1 MYNDF
6 AAVYD
11 KLQDVNYNDFVDYY
25 EKIFERFGK
34 KPSLVL
40 DLACGTG
47 NITIPMAKRGYDMLA
62 LDLSCEMLNIARNK
76 AYDEDLNIMFLN
88 QDMTEFELYGT
99 VDAIICAL
107 DGVNYLTEKGDLDK
121 LFALVKNY
129 LNPGGIMIFDINSEY
144 KLSEILGNNTFV
156 YEDDELYYVWRN
168 NYSPETRVCEFGL
181 NFFVENED
189 GTYDRFDEFQEEM
202 AYSIDDITTAV
213 QGAGLVCEGFYKPF
227 TFTTASDT
235 DERIFFVISKK
246 MG

>member
-11 KLQDVNYNDFVDYY
+11 KLQDINYNDFIDYY
-25 EKIFERFGK
+25 EKIFKRFGK
-34 KPSLVL
+34 TASLVL

-47 NITIPMAKRGYDMLA
+47 NITIPMSKRGYDMIGI
-62 LDLSCEMLNIARNK
+62 DLSCEMLNIAREK
-76 AYDEDLNIMFLN
+76 AANEDADILFLN

-99 VDAIICAL
+99 VDAIVCAL
-107 DGVNYLTEKGDLDK
+107 DGINYLTEDDDLKK
-121 LFALVKNY
+121 LFSLVNNY

-144 KLSEILGNNTFV
+144 KLRNILGNNTFV
-156 YEDDELYYVWRN
+156 YEDDDIYYVWSN
-168 NYSPETRVCEFGL
+168 TYSDESRICEFEL
-181 NFFVENED
+181 NFFEPQED
-189 GTYDRFDEFQEEM
+189 GSYVRFDEFQEER
-202 AYSIDDITTAV
+202 AYSPKEIIA
-213 QGAGLVCEGFYKPF
+213 AAEASGLMVEGFYKPF